1 MVLHNESNS
10 QELVGGF
17 IKLNSHPFFKLYV
30 LDTTTKYNELA
41 SLLQQRLT
49 NVLRENNKRLNDLK
63 QDLTNNSIQ
72 EFTNLKGYIQANEK
86 LLSSI
91 EHTLENPLPNIQYQF
106 NLPQSEIYDSTQ
118 LFTDL
123 DVKLTERFQEVKSVI
138 ERSDLVYA
146 SKELDTLE
154 ADILVFYKN
163 EKKFNGYWNQ
173 LNENVTKEV
182 DALVDNIR
190 YIHSFHESPAME
202 NFYPST
208 IHNHLFTDLAI
219 SYMHEEVESNR
230 GLFGAYNLNFKG
242 EASVEI
248 EKKITEGAWCQYN
261 KESEKCFRNT
271 MNAVRL
277 IAQKTLSEEQNKF
290 IQFTNISNCVVTGRE
305 NGRAF
310 AIPKRG
316 SFSFK
321 QEEPISIKKLNVN
334 KIEVQ
339 KKSIDKSSNRLM
351 DREL

>member
-1 MVLHNESNS
+1 MVLHNESHS

-17 IKLNSHPFFKLYV
+17 IKINSHPFFKLFV
-30 LDTTTKYNELA
+30 LDTATKYNELA
-41 SLLQQRLT
+41 VLLQQRLT
-49 NVLRENNKRLNDLK
+49 NVLRENNRRLNDLK
-63 QDLTNNSIQ
+63 QGLTDNSIQ
-72 EFTNLKGYIQANEK
+72 EITDLKGYIKANEK

-146 SKELDTLE
+146 SNELDTLE

-173 LNENVTKEV
+173 LNESVTKEV

-190 YIHSFHESPAME
+190 DIHSFHESPSME

-208 IHNHLFTDLAI
+208 IHEHLFTDLAI
-219 SYMHEEVESNR
+219 SYMHEEVEANSD
-230 GLFGAYNLNFKG
+230 LFGAYSLSVKG

-248 EKKITEGAWCQYN
+248 EKKITESAWCQYN

-310 AIPKRG
+310 EIPTRG
-316 SFSFK
+316 SFTLN
-321 QEEPISIKKLNVN
+321 QEAPISIKKLNVN